1 MPDFHWICDGPAGSI
16 IQIGPLAACPSS
28 RHLVKSDPTAGGSD
42 DMAADTHSDND
53 MKAHVGSYGRFIFMM
68 KWGTAL
74 SLLVG
79 LIVILIIRN

>member
-1 MPDFHWICDGPAGSI
+1 
-16 IQIGPLAACPSS
+16 
-28 RHLVKSDPTAGGSD
+28 
-42 DMAADTHSDND
+42 MAADTHSDND

-68 KWGTAL
+68 KWGTVL